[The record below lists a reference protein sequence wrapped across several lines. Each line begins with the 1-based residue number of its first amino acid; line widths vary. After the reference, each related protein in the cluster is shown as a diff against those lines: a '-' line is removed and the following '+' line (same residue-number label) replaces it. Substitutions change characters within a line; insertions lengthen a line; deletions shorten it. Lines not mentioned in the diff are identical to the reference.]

1 MPINFGCT
9 AGGCWDV
16 VIVAALDATLV
27 VLEADNA
34 VAALDVALFLTAAS
48 FSLGARNNAAQL
60 DGLAFGAAS
69 LFTGDDAVEG
79 AGDGVGIP
87 LAFGADSSTVVAAAA
102 AVDTFPLGL
111 GVVTVVTGADAGGV
125 GATGDDNVVVVED
138 GSWIAGGFWWDRF
151 LGRVPV
157 ANGV

>member
-1 MPINFGCT
+1 M
-9 AGGCWDV
+9 V
-16 VIVAALDATLV
+16 ALDAV
-27 VLEADNA
+27 NA
-34 VAALDVALFLTAAS
+34 AAAFDVALFLAAAS

-87 LAFGADSSTVVAAAA
+87 LALGADSSTVVAAAA
-102 AVDTFPLGL
+102 VDAFPLGL

-125 GATGDDNVVVVED
+125 GATGDDNVVVVDD
-138 GSWIAGGFWWDRF
+138 GS
-151 LGRVPV
+151 
-157 ANGV
+157 

>member
-1 MPINFGCT
+1 M
-9 AGGCWDV
+9 
-16 VIVAALDATLV
+16 VA
-27 VLEADNA
+27 LEADNG

-87 LAFGADSSTVVAAAA
+87 LAFGADSSTVVAA
-102 AVDTFPLGL
+102 VDTFPLGL

-138 GSWIAGGFWWDRF
+138 GS
-151 LGRVPV
+151 
-157 ANGV
+157 